1 MSDTPTE
8 EGAAFDDIPP
18 APDWHYTHPQS
29 VMTYEDIQ
37 AILKDSVTVTFGDGM
52 GSEDLAYT
60 FDVPL
65 VMAWKYIEMLRQFG
79 MYSAIQFVMMVVRP
93 LYNTHPRKLLEP
105 PIAIEARMRAMFGR
119 LLERANNE
127 HWESEIDMVLSAT
140 YHMLRARKIT
150 REAAARIAS
159 SFIHQPFTVDAW
171 RMRTDRWARDR
182 GLPKVEQRKRK
193 NQTTTGS

>member
-18 APDWHYTHPQS
+18 APDWHYTHPES
-29 VMTYEDIQ
+29 VMIAEDYELMLQDTVTVRYDDAMGGNEFIFTYEVPRLIAWSHIETLRELGLER
-37 AILKDSVTVTFGDGM
+37 AIH
-52 GSEDLAYT
+52 
-60 FDVPL
+60 L
-65 VMAWKYIEMLRQFG
+65 VML
-79 MYSAIQFVMMVVRP
+79 VVAP
-93 LYNTHPRKLLEP
+93 LYETEPRKLFEP
-105 PIAIEARMRAMFGR
+105 PIAIEARMRAMFGS
-119 LLERANNE
+119 LLERAQRE
-127 HWESEIDMVLSAT
+127 GWESEIDMVLSAT

-159 SFIHQPFTVDAW
+159 SFLHQPFTVDAW